1 MNEII
6 DDVLI
11 NLRTKRYLTQYDY
24 LELELEETQYI
35 FDKYNKQFL
44 KDYYNIDDKPSEPKI
59 VIPSEISMD
68 LSEEIDVEIQEQ
80 EPEDVQLKKL
90 YRLLSLKTHPDKN
103 NGSQESKEN
112 FAEINKAY
120 KEKDILKLFKFALK
134 YKIELNSVIIEKC
147 SVLFENSIKDMQA
160 KIEHIKQTVAWN
172 WGISSDEQKEIHRE
186 TLKRANL

>member
-35 FDKYNKQFL
+35 FDKYNKQLL

>member
-68 LSEEIDVEIQEQ
+68 LSEEIDVEIQ